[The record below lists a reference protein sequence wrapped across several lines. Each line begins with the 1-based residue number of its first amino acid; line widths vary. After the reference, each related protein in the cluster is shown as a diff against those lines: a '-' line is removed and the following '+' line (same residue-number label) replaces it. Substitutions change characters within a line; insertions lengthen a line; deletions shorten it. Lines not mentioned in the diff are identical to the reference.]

1 MDSALTRILEEV
13 ETNTQWGANA
23 VQGSPPYNF
32 EGFTHSTESA
42 YALAVNFLWYYERPD
57 SQNHEPQDVNVQK
70 QRGDQATHWYNTLTG
85 GSGTGGGSGYIATH
99 KMKIFDYI
107 GKRRLLIK

>member
-13 ETNTQWGANA
+13 ETDTQWGANA

-42 YALAVNFLWYYERPD
+42 YTLALNFLWYYERPA
-57 SQNHEPQDVNVQK
+57 SQNSAPQDVSVQ
-70 QRGDQATHWYNTLTG
+70 QERGNQATYWFNNLTG
-85 GSGTGGGSGYIATH
+85 GNTGGGIGYISTR

-107 GKRRLLIK
+107 GKRRIVIK